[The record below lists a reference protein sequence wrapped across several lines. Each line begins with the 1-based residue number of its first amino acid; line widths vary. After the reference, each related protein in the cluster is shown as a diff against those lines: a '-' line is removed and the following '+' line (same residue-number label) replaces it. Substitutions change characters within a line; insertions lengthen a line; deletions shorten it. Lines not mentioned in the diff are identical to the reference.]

1 MGIEWAV
8 NVGSCLVSID
18 AGQRV
23 WGMVAW
29 PKSRN
34 RACGDSVRRR
44 EAWSDVK
51 EQEPVVVWPMSS
63 GFNHSIPTPW
73 VLPMF

>member
-29 PKSRN
+29 PMSRN
-34 RACGDSVRRR
+34 IACGDSVRRR

-73 VLPMF
+73 VLPTL